1 MVEPPSE
8 AYPYPDEPLPPREPR
23 DGGRWWWWL
32 LAVLLIAGAV
42 VAGVLLLGGGK
53 QVTVPTVVGAD
64 QANAEARLRQ
74 DGFKTDST
82 PKTSERPAGEVIGQD
97 PSGGSRAEKGSTV
110 DLTVSAGP
118 AQVGVPQVVGLTLP
132 SAQGRLQRAGLKW
145 TVREEASDTVDKG
158 RVISA
163 TPPEG
168 QKVDKGSEV
177 ALVVSTGPEQV
188 DVPDVT
194 GKSFDEA
201 SSQLVAAGLKVTR
214 KDQETADEDPGT
226 VLAQNP
232 KGGGKA
238 AKGSAVQLTV
248 AKEPSQIDVPDVT
261 GEDQGTAIAELSA
274 AGFEIQRKEK
284 DVDSPEGDGVVIEQS
299 PPNGKAKKGST
310 VTIIVGKF
318 NPNLNPEGN
327 TTTPGTP

>member
-1 MVEPPSE
+1 VE
-8 AYPYPDEPLPPREPR
+8 
-23 DGGRWWWWL
+23 
-32 LAVLLIAGAV
+32 
-42 VAGVLLLGGGK
+42 
-53 QVTVPTVVGAD
+53 
-64 QANAEARLRQ
+64 
-74 DGFKTDST
+74 
-82 PKTSERPAGEVIGQD
+82 
-97 PSGGSRAEKGSTV
+97 
-110 DLTVSAGP
+110 
-118 AQVGVPQVVGLTLP
+118 
-132 SAQGRLQRAGLKW
+132 
-145 TVREEASDTVDKG
+145 KG

-214 KDQETADEDPGT
+214 KDQETADKDPGT

-232 KGGGKA
+232 KGGGQA

-327 TTTPGTP
+327 TTPTTPDTTP